1 MSPPFSSTRTKVQL
15 KLVVQRL
22 KMLQEKKTSMSKKDR
37 RDVASLVERGKV
49 ETARIKTEGV
59 IAEDI
64 HVELLEV
71 LELYCEMLIAR
82 LALLDLPGREP
93 DAGLL
98 EPLCALIHAAPRT
111 ELKEL
116 HVLREMLMARYT
128 REFAIRATEDQEECV
143 PRRITDRLRVQTP
156 DEAYVDAYI
165 AEVCKAYSIPFTSA
179 HAQVQPSIDV
189 PSPPPPLEA
198 QLSTTR
204 SGSNTKSDAAVA
216 TSLGTSGAMTS
227 GAQPPGGLVDK
238 PDLHGTTTTTSRQ
251 EQQGNGNAA
260 APAAP
265 GAVSGIAAQ
274 ESKGKAV
281 DPVDEL
287 EKRFAALK
295 RRT

>member
-1 MSPPFSSTRTKVQL
+1 MTPPFSSTRTKVQL

-156 DEAYVDAYI
+156 DEAYVDA
-165 AEVCKAYSIPFTSA
+165 
-179 HAQVQPSIDV
+179 
-189 PSPPPPLEA
+189 
-198 QLSTTR
+198 
-204 SGSNTKSDAAVA
+204 NTKSDAAVA
-216 TSLGTSGAMTS
+216 TALGTSGAMTS

-238 PDLHGTTTTTSRQ
+238 PDLD
-251 EQQGNGNAA
+251 
-260 APAAP
+260 
-265 GAVSGIAAQ
+265 
-274 ESKGKAV
+274 GKAL

-295 RRT
+295 RKT